1 MSNKQSLSSR
11 RELLRAAENILI
23 IQLGDIGDVV
33 WATPTIW
40 ALKKAC
46 PQASLSVLVR
56 EGSGAVLEADPSV
69 GKVFE
74 VSRYRG
80 DLLEGIVG
88 PLRLI
93 RSLKRE
99 RFNVVLDLRADE
111 RGAIMAF
118 LSGAP
123 VRGALLCHDVP
134 FWRNR
139 VFTHLVTPP
148 PQVER
153 IRGAA
158 EQSLSIIR
166 EFGIEAENTIPR
178 LWVSEEV
185 KGRVRR
191 LLETEN
197 IDERGWI
204 TLNPFSRW
212 SYKEWESGKWARVID
227 WLRDEHRA
235 ATVIVGS
242 SEERRRAEELVAACK
257 GKVYNLAGKTTL
269 AELAALLSMSRL
281 HIGVDSA
288 APHIAAAVGTP
299 TVTIF
304 GPSDWVD
311 WAPIGEWHR
320 VIVSDRECVPCHRKG
335 CDGLGKSL
343 CLEELTREEVQT
355 GIGELLPLLSA
366 FVRQADPT

>member
-1 MSNKQSLSSR
+1 MPIKISRGSR
-11 RELLRAAENILI
+11 RELLQAAKKILV

-33 WATPTIW
+33 WATPTLW
-40 ALKKAC
+40 ALKKSC
-46 PQASLSVLVR
+46 PGATLSVLVR
-56 EGSGAVLEADPSV
+56 EGSGALLEADPSV
-69 GKVFE
+69 DKVFE

-80 DLLEGIVG
+80 SLPNGIIAS
-88 PLRLI
+88 LRLI
-93 RSLKRE
+93 GSLRQE
-99 RFNVVLDLRADE
+99 HFNVVFDLRADD

-123 VRGALLCHDVP
+123 IRGALLCHDVP

-148 PQVER
+148 PQPGR

-158 EQSLSIIR
+158 EQSFSLIR
-166 EFGIEAENTIPR
+166 EFGIGAENAIPR

-185 KGRVRR
+185 KGRVRK
-191 LLETEN
+191 LLEAEN
-197 IDERGWI
+197 LDKRGWI

-212 SYKEWESGKWARVID
+212 AYKEWESGKWAHIIN
-227 WLRDEHRA
+227 WLWDEHRA

-242 SEERRRAEELVAACK
+242 AEERQRVEELMVACR
-257 GKVYNLAGKTTL
+257 GKVYNIAGKTTL
-269 AELAALLSMSRL
+269 AELAGLLSLSRL

-304 GPSDWVD
+304 GPSDWLD

-320 VIVSDRECVPCHRKG
+320 VVLPARECAPCHRKG
-335 CDGLGKSL
+335 CEGMGKSR
-343 CLEELTREEVQT
+343 CLEELEPDKVQK
-355 GIGELLPLLSA
+355 GIEELLVRLSA
-366 FVRQADPT
+366 SAKIPSQV